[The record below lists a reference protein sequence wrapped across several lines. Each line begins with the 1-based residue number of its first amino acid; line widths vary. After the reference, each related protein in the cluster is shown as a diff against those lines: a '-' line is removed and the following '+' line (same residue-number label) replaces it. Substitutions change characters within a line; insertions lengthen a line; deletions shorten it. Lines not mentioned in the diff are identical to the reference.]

1 MPSSDASPAH
11 TAPGAKPAAGG
22 ISPVSL
28 GVGIVL
34 LLLMTVRPDLA
45 TGSDGHVDYPLTLLI
60 FWAMNAGFVR
70 GVGFIPRHWLP
81 RILLSTIACTVAL
94 ALVLL
99 RAVTLGR
106 LPSLL

>member
-1 MPSSDASPAH
+1 MPSGDASPAH

-28 GVGIVL
+28 GVGITL
-34 LLLMTVRPDLA
+34 LLLMTARPDLA
-45 TGSDGHVDYPLTLLI
+45 TGADGRVDYPLALLV

-81 RILLSTIACTVAL
+81 RIVLSGAACALAL
-94 ALVLL
+94 ALVLVRGL
-99 RAVTLGR
+99 MQGR
-106 LPSLL
+106 LFLL